1 MTFPVAIDPAPI
13 TTAPGAAELLAPSA
27 IASLLPSPAP
37 AGADDAAYTVLVTS
51 KSNKD
56 NADNLKTL
64 PNEALLSTLTSE
76 DALATPFANSEVT
89 TNDCVVRF
97 QITLKIL
104 FIKNETP
111 LHKFN
116 NIKL

>member
-1 MTFPVAIDPAPI
+1 MIFPVAIEPAPI

-27 IASLLPSPAP
+27 IASYLPSPVP
-37 AGADDAAYTVLVTS
+37 AGADDAAYAVLVTS
-51 KSNKD
+51 KSNRD

-64 PNEALLSTLTSE
+64 PNEDLLSPCVSDDDFTC
-76 DALATPFANSEVT
+76 PFANSDVT

-104 FIKNETP
+104 FIEYKV
-111 LHKFN
+111 L
-116 NIKL
+116 L

>member
-1 MTFPVAIDPAPI
+1 MLPSGI
-13 TTAPGAAELLAPSA
+13 TAYALLA
-27 IASLLPSPAP
+27 
-37 AGADDAAYTVLVTS
+37 TS

-64 PNEALLSTLTSE
+64 PNEDLLSPCVSDDDFTC
-76 DALATPFANSEVT
+76 PFANSDVT

-104 FIKNETP
+104 FIKYEVP
-111 LHKFN
+111 L
-116 NIKL
+116 

>member
-1 MTFPVAIDPAPI
+1 
-13 TTAPGAAELLAPSA
+13 
-27 IASLLPSPAP
+27 
-37 AGADDAAYTVLVTS
+37 VTS
-51 KSNKD
+51 KSSKD

-64 PNEALLSTLTSE
+64 PNEDLLSTLTSE
-76 DALATPFANSEVT
+76 DALATPFANSDVT

-116 NIKL
+116 YYKTMSRPQNAQVETTPHYLTQA